1 MPVNWLSEIR
11 DLITSL
17 REANDFQK
25 DECFNMLNL
34 INNERGDDRT
44 ETDGQT
50 FTSRSQERSND
61 RSIDEI
67 EEEDT

>member
-17 REANDFQK
+17 REANDLQK

-34 INNERGDDRT
+34 LNNERQDDRT
-44 ETDGQT
+44 ETD
-50 FTSRSQERSND
+50 R
-61 RSIDEI
+61 
-67 EEEDT
+67 